1 MPAEGRLTRK
11 TTMSSQSKPRVSRT
25 SVPRSSLI
33 ALLGAFAALPAG
45 AQVTLPTLTVIT
57 PTRTALSL
65 EDALPATTVITRDEI
80 DRWQAQELVQVLSRQ
95 AGIEFAQS
103 GVPGSQASLFVRGA
117 NSGQVLV
124 LVDGVR
130 LNSVIGGTAAVGA
143 IALDTVER
151 IEISRGNLSSLYGSS
166 AVGGV
171 IQIFTR
177 AGRSNGGS
185 VSVEA
190 GQGRTLNASASL
202 GYAEGGTRLGVALG
216 SQRSRQFSAIDA
228 ARVIPGPWTPGANP
242 DLDGHRNESATIS
255 ASHSFAN
262 GLQLSGQYWRSHN
275 RVDFDSTADGP
286 LATQDED
293 GLQDAAA
300 FKLRLPVTSRWTSE
314 LALGQSRDQ
323 STNRSS
329 DPFSFNNSH
338 FESRNR
344 QLAWQNDLELASGWT
359 GTAAFEWLDQEGG
372 STGFDPAYA
381 SRYTVFDRT
390 VKSGWLAVNGT
401 SGAQQ
406 WQGALRRDDYSD
418 AGAATTGLV
427 AWGWKFT
434 PDWKLALQASNA
446 FRAPS
451 FNDLYYPGSGNAS
464 LKPEKAR
471 SFEAAL
477 STSLA
482 GWRLKATAYR
492 TDSRDLIVYDFASN
506 RVDNIARARSTGLEL
521 SAAGRFGAWD
531 LAANASY
538 VRPVDETTDQRL
550 LRRAPWTYNAS
561 AFYDGGAWRVGG
573 ELGYVGPR
581 WDSDINTYA
590 RTQLAAYPLA
600 RVVAAYKLDER
611 WTIKARV
618 ENLFDRHYETVS
630 GYNPQPRT
638 ALIGVEARI

>member
-1 MPAEGRLTRK
+1 
-11 TTMSSQSKPRVSRT
+11 MSLPFPPRAPRQAFSRIT
-25 SVPRSSLI
+25 FP
-33 ALLGAFAALPAG
+33 ALLATLAAPAL
-45 AQVTLPTLTVIT
+45 AQVTLPTLTVMT

-80 DRWQAQELVQVLSRQ
+80 ERWQAQDLVQLLSRQ

-103 GVPGSQASLFVRGA
+103 GGPGSQASLFVRGA
-117 NSGQVLV
+117 NSSGVLV

-130 LNSVIGGTAAVGA
+130 INSVVGGAPALGGV
-143 IALDTVER
+143 ALDTVER
-151 IEISRGNLSSLYGSS
+151 IEISRGNLSSLYGSN

-171 IQIFTR
+171 IQVFTR
-177 AGRSNGGS
+177 AGSRNGGT

-242 DLDGHRNESATIS
+242 DLDGQRNESATVS
-255 ASHSFAN
+255 ASHAFAS
-262 GLQLSGQYWRSHN
+262 GLRVAGQYWRSHN
-275 RVDFDSTADGP
+275 RVDFDSSADGP
-286 LATQDED
+286 TAAHEED

-300 FKLRLPVTSRWTSE
+300 LTLRLPLTARWTSE
-314 LALGQSRDQ
+314 LALGQSREN
-323 STNRSS
+323 SSNRAS

-344 QLAWQNDLELASGWT
+344 QLSWQNDLELAPGFT
-359 GTAAFEWLDQEGG
+359 GTAALEWLDQEGG
-372 STGFDPAYA
+372 STGFDPNYA
-381 SRYTVFDRT
+381 NAYTVFERR
-390 VKSGWLAVNGT
+390 VKSGWLALNGT
-401 SGAQQ
+401 AGSQQ
-406 WQGALRRDDYSD
+406 WQAALRRDDYSD
-418 AGAATTGLV
+418 AGAASTGLV
-427 AWGWKFT
+427 AWGWKFA

-451 FNDLYYPGSGNAS
+451 FNDLYYPGSGNAA

-471 SFEAAL
+471 SLEAAV

-482 GWRLKATAYR
+482 GWRVKATAYR
-492 TDSRDLIVYDFASN
+492 TDSRDLIVYDAAANF
-506 RVDNIARARSTGLEL
+506 VDNVARARSTGLEL
-521 SAAGRFGAWD
+521 AANGRLGAWE

-538 VRPVDETTDQRL
+538 VRPLDEANAQRL
-550 LRRAPWTYNAS
+550 LRRAPWTYNTS
-561 AFYDGGAWRVGG
+561 AIYESGAWRAGG

-590 RTQLAAYPLA
+590 RTRLAAYPLA
-600 RVVAAYKLDER
+600 RVVAAYKLDAR
-611 WTIKARV
+611 WTLKARI
-618 ENLFDRHYETVS
+618 ENLFDRAYETVS
-630 GYNPQPRT
+630 GYHPQPRT
-638 ALIGVEARI
+638 ALVGVEAKLF